1 MKVKDLIDLLQ
12 RCNPEHIV
20 MYDATVALKND
31 PDRDIVSWNPDVE
44 PEMEFGVDDVLIG
57 SGTLTGFVF
66 LAEDKLE

>member
-20 MYDATVALKND
+20 MYDATVALEND
-31 PDRDIVSWNPDVE
+31 PDRSIVSWVSDVE

-57 SGTLTGFVF
+57 CGTQTGFVF